1 MTPQKTDQPRRVTA
15 VGNLSLAAAILVLL
29 AVTAVAV
36 YLAIHFFAVAG
47 GSSFAPFKT
56 WTHGDRFA
64 AMLVAFIVLV
74 GLLAALLRRV
84 GRPVWLA
91 AEQGG
96 VLVTPGTI
104 AGPLQRELLRNVEV
118 VSAHVHVSSRR
129 GRLRADV
136 QAAVRPLADAE
147 RLRAE
152 FAATVST
159 LLGRITGVASDRA
172 DVGSDRA
179 GAEPDYVH
187 VKVRVL
193 SVRQLGRYL

>member
-1 MTPQKTDQPRRVTA
+1 MV
-15 VGNLSLAAAILVLL
+15 LLAAA
-29 AVTAVAV
+29 TVAV
-36 YLAIHFFAVAG
+36 YLAVHFFAVSR

-64 AMLVAFIVLV
+64 VMLAVLIVLV
-74 GLLAALLRRV
+74 GLLVALLRRA

-104 AGPLQRELLRNVEV
+104 AEPLQRELLLNVEV
-118 VSAHVHVSSRR
+118 VGAQVHVSSHR

-136 QAAVRPLADAE
+136 QVAVRPLADAE

-159 LLGRITGVASDRA
+159 LLARITGVASDRA
-172 DVGSDRA
+172 DAEPDRA
-179 GAEPDYVH
+179 GAEQDCVR

-193 SVRQLGRYL
+193 NVRQLGRYL

>member
-15 VGNLSLAAAILVLL
+15 VGHLSLAAAILVLL
-29 AVTAVAV
+29 AVTAAAV
-36 YLAIHFFAVAG
+36 YLATHFFAVAS
-47 GSSFAPFKT
+47 GSSFAPFGT
-56 WTHGDRFA
+56 WTYGDRVA
-64 AMLVAFIVLV
+64 VMLVVLVLLV
-74 GLLAALLRRV
+74 GLLAALLRRA

-96 VLVTPGTI
+96 VLVTPGTLS
-104 AGPLQRELLRNVEV
+104 GPLQRELLRNVEV
-118 VSAHVHVSSRR
+118 VSAHVRVSSRR

-152 FAATVST
+152 FAAAVGT
-159 LLGRITGVASDRA
+159 LLGRLTGVEPDRA
-172 DVGSDRA
+172 A
-179 GAEPDYVH
+179 AEPDCVH

>member
-1 MTPQKTDQPRRVTA
+1 M
-15 VGNLSLAAAILVLL
+15 
-29 AVTAVAV
+29 VAV
-36 YLAIHFFAVAG
+36 LI
-47 GSSFAPFKT
+47 
-56 WTHGDRFA
+56 
-64 AMLVAFIVLV
+64 LLV
-74 GLLAALLRRV
+74 GLLAALLRRT
-84 GRPVWLA
+84 GWPVRLA

-104 AGPLQRELLRNVEV
+104 AEPLQRELLLNVEV
-118 VSAHVHVSSRR
+118 VGAHVNVSSHG

-136 QAAVRPLADAE
+136 QVAVRPLADAE

-159 LLGRITGVASDRA
+159 LLRRITGVESDRSDA
-172 DVGSDRA
+172 GPDRA
-179 GAEPDYVH
+179 GAESDCVH

>member
-1 MTPQKTDQPRRVTA
+1 M
-15 VGNLSLAAAILVLL
+15 LLAAAI
-29 AVTAVAV
+29 VAV
-36 YLAIHFFAVAG
+36 YLAVHFFAVAL

-64 AMLVAFIVLV
+64 VMSAVLILLV
-74 GLLAALLRRV
+74 GLLAALMRRA

-104 AGPLQRELLRNVEV
+104 AEPLQRELLLNIEV
-118 VSAHVHVSSRR
+118 VGAHVHVSSRG

-136 QAAVRPLADAE
+136 QVAVRPLADAE

-152 FAATVST
+152 FAATVGT
-159 LLGRITGVASDRA
+159 LLRRITGVESDHA
-172 DVGSDRA
+172 NV
-179 GAEPDYVH
+179 EPDCAGEEPDCVH

-193 SVRQLGRYL
+193 SVRQLERYL